1 MKEEGEGGEGR
12 RIGKV
17 EREGGEAKDEKE
29 GRKLGKREYGEMRE

>member
-29 GRKLGKREYGEMRE
+29 GSWGKGSMGK